1 MGESQSPD
9 GRGKEGNEV
18 LKIETD
24 ARRMMKIIL
33 ALVFVALP
41 GAGSSWAQTAAERV
55 RISYSSGGMT
65 SIDLFIARDRNYFQ
79 QQNLVPELIRVS
91 ANLAIT
97 AGISGEIDVLGSIG
111 SAIRSIQRG
120 APLRVVSVTL
130 RRPLFFLV
138 ARPEYKSIKDLKGK
152 NLGIVTFGGSQH
164 TTAKRMFALH
174 GLNADKELTAIQVGE
189 EAVLLQALTANSIQA
204 AAISPP
210 YAQIAKEKF
219 NMNIVETSTDKF
231 ASIQNGAAVHI
242 KTLRERPDFLK
253 RFLRAR
259 AQANKYFLEREKE
272 ASELLASIW
281 SSDYKIANDSYR
293 ASKAAFTGTG
303 IPTEGEI
310 KEYLALDAQ
319 ILGLSQPVPA
329 ASVFDFTLQREINK
343 EMSIK

>member
-1 MGESQSPD
+1 MTLEFKISRIVFALAMAALGSGSALAQS
-9 GRGKEGNEV
+9 
-18 LKIETD
+18 
-24 ARRMMKIIL
+24 
-33 ALVFVALP
+33 
-41 GAGSSWAQTAAERV
+41 AAERV

-79 QQNLVPELIRVS
+79 QQNLNAELIRVP

-138 ARPEYKSIKDLKGK
+138 ARPEYKSIRDLKGK
-152 NLGIVTFGGSQH
+152 SLGIVTFGGSQH
-164 TTAKRMFALH
+164 TSAKRMFALH
-174 GLNADKELTAIQVGE
+174 GLNADKELTSIQVGE
-189 EAVLLQALTANSIQA
+189 EAVQLQALTGNSIQV

-219 NMNIVETSTDKF
+219 NMNILETSTDKF

-242 KTLRERPDFLK
+242 KTLQERPDFLK

-259 AQANKYFLEREKE
+259 SQANKYFMEREKE
-272 ASELLASIW
+272 ASELLANVW
-281 SSDYKIANDSYR
+281 KSDYKIANDSYR
-293 ASKAAFTGTG
+293 ASKPAFTGTG
-303 IPTEGEI
+303 IPTDEEI

-319 ILGLSQPVPA
+319 ILGLPQPVPSA
-329 ASVFDFTLQREINK
+329 GVFDFTLQRQVNK
-343 EMSIK
+343 ELGIK